1 MKKHEQHVVFVIIRL
16 TKINL
21 LIADCVV
28 FCLWLVTDRQPR
40 SFRTRLFAEV
50 HMSNMIWSMIHASPG
65 LGRSHELHPRS
76 QHPFEPPVLTAMFG
90 WFNRD
95 SLNYPEMPG
104 MVTERTARF
113 CSSRVSKQIE
123 GCVKMGFTWF
133 YIALTVLAL
142 KIFWNTRRDVYVR
155 FGNEHSLGLWFLF
168 CSKQEEEKP
177 VEIKGFLQEALLK
190 VAQCISGQIWTKWRE
205 LVTVSVW
212 NSWGL
217 VLREW
222 DKWIYNN
229 AIIMQYDLLET

>member
-1 MKKHEQHVVFVIIRL
+1 MPWVAPKEPAPFRASSFHSHVWLIQSWQLEVSWNAWHERE
-16 TKINL
+16 
-21 LIADCVV
+21 
-28 FCLWLVTDRQPR
+28 QPG
-40 SFRTRLFAEV
+40 FAPAGFQ
-50 HMSNMIWSMIHASPG
+50 SKLKA
-65 LGRSHELHPRS
+65 
-76 QHPFEPPVLTAMFG
+76 
-90 WFNRD
+90 
-95 SLNYPEMPG
+95 
-104 MVTERTARF
+104 
-113 CSSRVSKQIE
+113 VSKW
-123 GCVKMGFTWF
+123 GFTWF
-133 YIALTVLAL
+133 YIALTVLVL

-229 AIIMQYDLLET
+229 AIWFTWNITILVKNPFGPKML